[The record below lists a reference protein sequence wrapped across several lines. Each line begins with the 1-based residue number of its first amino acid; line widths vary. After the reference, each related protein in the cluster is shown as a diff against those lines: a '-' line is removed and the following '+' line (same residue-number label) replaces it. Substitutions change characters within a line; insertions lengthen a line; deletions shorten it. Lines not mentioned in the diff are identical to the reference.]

1 LTDLFSPIA
10 LRGVTIRNRIGVAPM
25 CQYSCDPA
33 GDAAGMPTDWHLAHL
48 HARAI
53 GGAGLVIAEATAV
66 QPEGRIT
73 PQDLGL
79 WSDAHTPGHTRLA
92 RAIASAGAVP
102 GIQIAHA
109 GRKASTNP
117 PWDGGVAGPDAHGW
131 TPVGPSTLAF
141 PGLLEPRAMS
151 EEDITS
157 TIAAFAATAR
167 RAVQAGY
174 RFIEIHAAHGYL
186 LHQFLSPL
194 SNTRNDGWGGD
205 FAGRTRLT
213 LEVVRA
219 VRAAIPE
226 DMALG
231 IRFSHTD
238 WLDGGWTTEETV
250 ELSRQVKALGIDLID
265 VSSGALLPAK
275 IPLEPGYQ
283 VPGAE
288 AVRKGAEVPVA
299 AVGLI
304 TEPKHAQEI
313 LSAGQADM
321 IFLARELLRDPY
333 WPLHAAA
340 ALGQAEAMHAPAQ
353 YDRAWGSFGK
363 MTVDRESA
371 KPLPVLV
378 D

>member
-25 CQYSCDPA
+25 CQYSCDPR
-33 GDAAGMPTDWHLAHL
+33 GEAAGKATDWHLGHL

-53 GGAGLVIAEATAV
+53 GGAGLVVTEATAV
-66 QPEGRIT
+66 TPEGRIT

-79 WSDAHTPGHTRLA
+79 WDDAQLAGHTRLA
-92 RAIASAGAVP
+92 QAIASAGAVP
-102 GIQIAHA
+102 GTQIAHA
-109 GRKASTNP
+109 GRKASSNP
-117 PWDGGVAGPDAHGW
+117 PWQGGVAGDDAHGW
-131 TPVGPSTLAF
+131 TPLAPSALGF
-141 PGLLEPRAMS
+141 PGLREPRAMS
-151 EEDITS
+151 EEEILS
-157 TIAAFAATAR
+157 TIQAFAATTR
-167 RAVQAGY
+167 RAMTAGY

-194 SNTRNDGWGGD
+194 SNQRNDGWGGD

-213 LEVVRA
+213 LEVVKA
-219 VRAAIPE
+219 VRAAMP
-226 DMALG
+226 DDLPLG

-250 ELSRQVKALGIDLID
+250 ELSRQVKALGVDLID

-275 IPLEPGYQ
+275 IPVEPGYQ

-288 AVRKGAEVPVA
+288 AVRKGADVAVA

-313 LSAGQADM
+313 LDAGQADM
-321 IFLARELLRDPY
+321 IFLARALLRDPY

-340 ALGQAEAMHAPAQ
+340 ALGRAEALKAPAQ
-353 YDRAWGSFGK
+353 YDRAWGSMG
-363 MTVDRESA
+363 TQGVDHGTA
-371 KPLPVLV
+371 LPMPVL
-378 D
+378 

>member
-1 LTDLFSPIA
+1 MTDLFSPIV

-25 CQYSCDPA
+25 CQYSCDPR
-33 GDAAGMPTDWHLAHL
+33 GEAAGKATDWHLSHL

-53 GGAGLVIAEATAV
+53 GGAGLVVTEATAV
-66 QPEGRIT
+66 TPEGRIT

-79 WSDAHTPGHTRLA
+79 WSDAQTEGHARLA
-92 RAIASAGAVP
+92 RVIASAGAVP
-102 GIQIAHA
+102 GTQIAHA

-117 PWDGGVAGPDAHGW
+117 PWHGGVAEDAAHGW
-131 TPVGPSTLAF
+131 TPLAPSAVAF
-141 PGLLEPRAMS
+141 PGLREPRAMT
-151 EEDITS
+151 EEEITS

-167 RAVQAGY
+167 RAVEAGY

-194 SNTRNDGWGGD
+194 SNQRNDGWGGD
-205 FAGRTRLT
+205 FAGRTRIV
-213 LEVVRA
+213 LEVVKA
-219 VRAAIPE
+219 VRATIP
-226 DMALG
+226 DDLPLG

-238 WLDGGWTTEETV
+238 WLEGGWTTEETV

-304 TEPKHAQEI
+304 TEPRHAQEI
-313 LSAGQADM
+313 LQAGQADM
-321 IFLARELLRDPY
+321 IFLARALLRDPY

-340 ALGQAEAMHAPAQ
+340 ALGRAEAFQAPAQ
-353 YDRAWGSFGK
+353 YDRAWSAMGTKGVDFG
-363 MTVDRESA
+363 TAE
-371 KPLPVLV
+371 PLPVL
-378 D
+378 